1 MVISV
6 NGTNTENIS
15 AESPLP
21 LFHQPLVI
29 DGKRLR
35 KPVSRFEPS
44 SSSASQVEHKV
55 SSTGNGTAL
64 ENFEK
69 VKQEIGKLEIAELK
83 KVHKLLFGHA
93 GRQSLSKLIKKVG
106 EFNGFP
112 FAASSQEYKKR
123 NIVLNQM
130 PVEDIT
136 MINKILGLTV
146 ETTDQM
152 IINIMEFLIEP
163 KELVSSQK
171 RKSSSDDNPTPKKKA
186 SDGSSQSESRH
197 RLSESSDSDHD
208 LSDPKV
214 SNEKTVPQVLKPKK
228 QVTFEDMVRQDQQIN
243 ESRNNAHVSAD
254 PIVSKNPQT
263 DK

>member
-69 VKQEIGKLEIAELK
+69 
-83 KVHKLLFGHA
+83 
-93 GRQSLSKLIKKVG
+93 
-106 EFNGFP
+106 
-112 FAASSQEYKKR
+112 
-123 NIVLNQM
+123 
-130 PVEDIT
+130 DIT